1 MVYFCCKY
9 YKQSGCEWVLE
20 KEFSEVFAEF
30 YVNFEAAK
38 HLHPSLAMAAL
49 LRDYYVLSDI
59 CLTNL
64 HLAMNSN
71 YSI

>member
-1 MVYFCCKY
+1 M
-9 YKQSGCEWVLE
+9 SGVKFLI
-20 KEFSEVFAEF
+20 VAGNNHYVGFAPRT
-30 YVNFEAAK
+30 VNIFRQ
-38 HLHPSLAMAAL
+38 LLGIDAL